1 MRTLLHCLIV
11 VSTIAAACTQAADVK
26 TGTAA
31 RTISTVSIRSE
42 AMGEERKAAVLLPLD
57 YEHSTARYPV
67 LYLLHGYGDDQSA
80 WSYMTNLSGY
90 AAHHNVIIV
99 MPDGGKSF
107 YLNSAGEPK
116 ARFEDFISK
125 ELVAYTDTHYRTIP
139 LPRARAIAGLS
150 MGGFGATY
158 LGLKYPNCYTA
169 LGSFSGALSIAHEA
183 PTNPDRVK
191 EFTKLV
197 GAPGSPEAKDR
208 DPFALLEKLQ
218 PGQQLPLIYIA
229 CGGEDGLVKGNRLFV
244 AELAQRKIP
253 YEYREISPRAHTWDF
268 WDDQIRIFLDILD
281 QRWSNL

>member
-1 MRTLLHCLIV
+1 MCLVLPLLIV
-11 VSTIAAACTQAADVK
+11 FATFCTFRMQAAEVK
-26 TGTAA
+26 TGTVA
-31 RTISTVSIRSE
+31 RTISTVAVHSE

-57 YEHSTARYPV
+57 YERSTARYPV

-99 MPDGGKSF
+99 MPDGAKSF

-150 MGGFGATY
+150 MGGFGAAY
-158 LGLKYPNCYTA
+158 LGLKYPNRYTA
-169 LGSFSGALSIAHEA
+169 LGSFSGALAIAHEA
-183 PTNPDRVK
+183 PTNPDRLK

-197 GAPGSPEAKDR
+197 GLPGSPEAKDR

-229 CGGEDGLVKGNRLFV
+229 CGGEDGLVKSNRQFV
-244 AELAQRKIP
+244 AELALRKIP

-268 WDDQIRIFLDILD
+268 WDDQIRIFLDILE